1 MNLCIVPAPAGG
13 VNVRL
18 PFEGDNMLSI
28 ILSKAAMLA
37 ADDKITD
44 PSILSQVER

>member
-1 MNLCIVPAPAGG
+1 VH
-13 VNVRL
+13 L

-28 ILSKAAMLA
+28 VLSKAAMLA

-44 PSILSQVER
+44 RSILSQLER